1 MKICCVSV
9 DVDGIDHYY
18 GIHGLLPAGAT
29 ESGLCHGLAIDRL
42 LEWASTEDIPL
53 TWFVIGRDTN
63 RPEFVQL
70 LRGAIDRGHE
80 IANHSHDHRYDLVR
94 LAPEAQQVQVFSAGV
109 HLERAFGVRP
119 LGFRAP
125 GYTVSDTL
133 LDIVERQG
141 YVYDS
146 SVFPCLPYYAAKAA
160 ILLTQRIVGRTSR
173 SILDSPRVLGAP
185 TNPYRIGRPYSRR
198 GHGLLEI
205 PVQVTPWG
213 RLPFIGTALATM
225 GPRWAKFLT
234 GALTSLPFV
243 NLELHAIDMLCNDD
257 GLNGLSKYQHDLRLP
272 LTRKSNAFSAAVTAL
287 KKAGYTFVTML
298 EAARQLDSE
307 PIIRCQQA
315 K

>member
-1 MKICCVSV
+1 MRICCVSV
-9 DVDGIDHYY
+9 DVDGIDHYC
-18 GIHGLLPAGAT
+18 GIHGLIPACAT
-29 ESGLCHGLAIDRL
+29 ESGLCHGLAIERL

-80 IANHSHDHRYDLVR
+80 IANHSQDHRYDLVR
-94 LAPEAQQVQVFSAGV
+94 LDPEAQQVQVASAGV

-160 ILLTQRIVGRTSR
+160 ILLTQRIVGRTSM

-213 RLPFIGTALATM
+213 RLPFIGTALATL
-225 GPRWAKFLT
+225 GPRGAKFLT
-234 GALTSLPFV
+234 DALTSLPFV
-243 NLELHAIDMLCNDD
+243 NLELHAIDMLCKDD
-257 GLNGLSKYQHDLRLP
+257 GLNELSKYQHDLRLP
-272 LTRKSNAFSAAVTAL
+272 LARKRNAFSAAVTAL

-298 EAARQLDSE
+298 DAARQLDYE
-307 PIIRCQQA
+307 PIS
-315 K
+315 